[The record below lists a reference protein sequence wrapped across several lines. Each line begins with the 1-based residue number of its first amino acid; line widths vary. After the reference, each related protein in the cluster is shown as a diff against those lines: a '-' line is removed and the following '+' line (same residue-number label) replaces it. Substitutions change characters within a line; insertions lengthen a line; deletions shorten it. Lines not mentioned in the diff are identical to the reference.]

1 MKTIRLLGIL
11 IFSVLV
17 NSCSPQLRP
26 LKPATAIKDNSTEN
40 FKYVFI
46 SPTNSLSSGSGRI
59 SASRYGLSG
68 STTSKSVNPTDVI
81 TGILAK
87 EGFIR
92 LPELKTDLY
101 SETLI
106 VNYGESGRSPRGKGY
121 TMEVTIQFV
130 SAESNELISSC
141 SAEGQGET
149 EADDIRQAINRCLSV
164 LFTSNNTEDDLENTD
179 YSLNNSNPNKDL
191 GLNSKI
197 KPPGIYYNE
206 YNCVIDQEISV
217 TEVKIKCLN
226 ETGRAYDK
234 HTVKKSELS
243 FYKTKHEWE
252 ITNET
257 LLEVD
262 TFSYENA
269 DPGIYYNGNSC
280 EIDEEISPT
289 VVKIKCLNE
298 TGRAKDKFSIK
309 KSELVFHET
318 NYEWKI
324 TEETLNNPKDPPGL
338 YYNGTLCTIIKE
350 LADGKVKIKYPNES
364 GRANDKKVVLRSDLV
379 EVK

>member
-1 MKTIRLLGIL
+1 MDI
-11 IFSVLV
+11 
-17 NSCSPQLRP
+17 QLK
-26 LKPATAIKDNSTEN
+26 LHQ
-40 FKYVFI
+40 
-46 SPTNSLSSGSGRI
+46 
-59 SASRYGLSG
+59 
-68 STTSKSVNPTDVI
+68 VI
-81 TGILAK
+81 
-87 EGFIR
+87 
-92 LPELKTDLY
+92 
-101 SETLI
+101 
-106 VNYGESGRSPRGKGY
+106 
-121 TMEVTIQFV
+121 
-130 SAESNELISSC
+130 SAESNELICSC
-141 SAEGQGET
+141 SAEGQGST
-149 EADDIRQAINRCLSV
+149 EADDIRQAINRCLSA
-164 LFTSNNTEDDLENTD
+164 LFHSNTTEDNFENKDL
-179 YSLNNSNPNKDL
+179 SLNNFNPNKDL
-191 GLNSKI
+191 SSNSKI

-243 FYKTKHEWE
+243 FHEIKHEWE

-280 EIDEEISPT
+280 EIDEEISLT

-324 TEETLNNPKDPPGL
+324 TEETLNNPKAPPGL
-338 YYNGTLCTIIKE
+338 YYNGNLCTIIKE
-350 LADGKVKIKYPNES
+350 LADGKVKIKYPNET
-364 GRANDKKVVLRSDLV
+364 GRAYDKKVVYRSDLV
-379 EVK
+379 EIK

>member
-1 MKTIRLLGIL
+1 MNTIKLLGPLIL
-11 IFSVLV
+11 IVLLF
-17 NSCSPQLRP
+17 SCSPTLAPLRP
-26 LKPATAIKDNSTEN
+26 AKVIKNKSTEN
-40 FKYVFI
+40 YKYVFI
-46 SPTNSLSSGSGRI
+46 PNAGSLTSGSASI
-59 SASRYGLSG
+59 SSNKYGLFG
-68 STTSKSVNPTDVI
+68 SSTSKSVSPTDVI
-81 TGILAK
+81 TGTLAK
-87 EGFIR
+87 EGFVV
-92 LPELKTDLY
+92 LNELNSWLRE
-101 SETLI
+101 ETLI
-106 VNYGESGRSPRGKGY
+106 VNYGESGTRERGGGY
-121 TMEVTIQFV
+121 TIEVTIQFV
-130 SAESNELISSC
+130 SAASNEQICSC
-141 SAEGQGET
+141 SAEGQGKT
-149 EADDIRQAINRCLSV
+149 EADNIRQAINRCLSA
-164 LFTSNNTEDDLENTD
+164 LFPSNNPVENFENTD
-179 YSLNNSNPNKDL
+179 FSLNNSNPNKDV

-206 YNCVIDQEISV
+206 YSCVIDQEISV

-243 FYKTKHEWE
+243 FHEIKHEWE

-298 TGRAKDKFSIK
+298 TGRAKDKFTIK
-309 KSELVFHET
+309 KSELVFHEI

-338 YYNGTLCTIIKE
+338 YYNGILCTIIKD
-350 LADGKVKIKYPNES
+350 LADGKVKIKYPNET
-364 GRANDKKVVLRSDLV
+364 GRAYDKKVVLRSDLV